1 MCQAHAKYLEEREGK
16 KRGVGGREWGVRGVR
31 GVREKEGEGEGE
43 GEYK

>member
-31 GVREKEGEGEGE
+31 EKEGEGEGE